1 MATACQSLVQLPQ
14 EDLQKLLAE
23 VTALRQEVLFL
34 REEREVHQ
42 QRLALSDA
50 RIQVLEEG
58 QKVTDVSPPTSPA
71 HPVQAEPSDS
81 EIEMEET
88 VEPAEEAPFTLVQGK
103 HQRKRPTPESAP
115 MTQAVKSGPSGEP
128 SQARAPK
135 MPKLPTPE
143 VPQTQKTQPAPVK
156 PVTQQKPPAESKIP
170 PVIIR
175 DASKWSSLSQAMM
188 QKKINFSKARSCV
201 DGIRVNPVTVDD
213 FRSMT
218 RLLEA
223 RGVPFHTF
231 ALPEEKT
238 LRAVLRTV
246 PVEISVDDVKA
257 DLENQGLA
265 PKQVTRMIST
275 RSKKPLP
282 LVLVEVPKD
291 QGKIFQ
297 LKSICHLL
305 IAVERPHKKGTT
317 AQCHRCQ
324 RFHHSQRNCYAPAKC
339 VKCGEFHD
347 SHLCKKA
354 KSVPAKCANC
364 GGAHTASYRGCPRF
378 PRGYQGKKSPNHNHS
393 GPQQKRAPATTAAP
407 APSAAPKT
415 QPAPV
420 KQPAAGTKSAT
431 KSFADATASKK
442 PAAPAQTP
450 RPAPAQKNSTA
461 EKIITEVLMAIQT
474 STSTE
479 QILAKVLAIIPKVL
493 T

>member
-1 MATACQSLVQLPQ
+1 MFPPRPPQPTQSRPNLPTR
-14 EDLQKLLAE
+14 KPSLLKKP
-23 VTALRQEVLFL
+23 RSPWF
-34 REEREVHQ
+34 
-42 QRLALSDA
+42 
-50 RIQVLEEG
+50 
-58 QKVTDVSPPTSPA
+58 KVN
-71 HPVQAEPSDS
+71 
-81 EIEMEET
+81 
-88 VEPAEEAPFTLVQGK
+88 
-103 HQRKRPTPESAP
+103 QRKRPTPESAP
-115 MTQAVKSGPSGEP
+115 LTQAVKSGPSGEP

-135 MPKLPTPE
+135 MPTPE
-143 VPQTQKTQPAPVK
+143 VPQTQTTRLGPIK

-175 DASKWSSLSQAMM
+175 DASKWSSLSQAMV
-188 QKKINFSKARSCV
+188 QKINFSKARSCV

-218 RLLEA
+218 RLLEV

-257 DLENQGLA
+257 NLENQGLA

-297 LKSICHLL
+297 LKSICHLR

-324 RFHHSQRNCYAPAKC
+324 RFHHSQRNCHVPAKC

-364 GGAHTASYRGCPRF
+364 GGAYTASYRGCPRF
-378 PRGYQGKKSPNHNHS
+378 PRGYQGKKS
-393 GPQQKRAPATTAAP
+393 QIKTIP
-407 APSAAPKT
+407 APNKSTP
-415 QPAPV
+415 QPPL
-420 KQPAAGTKSAT
+420 P
-431 KSFADATASKK
+431 
-442 PAAPAQTP
+442 PPPPP
-450 RPAPAQKNSTA
+450 RPP
-461 EKIITEVLMAIQT
+461 
-474 STSTE
+474 
-479 QILAKVLAIIPKVL
+479 
-493 T
+493 